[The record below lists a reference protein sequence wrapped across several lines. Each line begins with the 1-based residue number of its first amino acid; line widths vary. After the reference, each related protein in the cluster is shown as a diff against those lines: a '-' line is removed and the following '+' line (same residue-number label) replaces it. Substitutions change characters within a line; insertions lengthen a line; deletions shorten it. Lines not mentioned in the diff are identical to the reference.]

1 VPTALLLGSVRLEL
15 ELRIRLFESDVL
27 RTAEVPDTWPETA
40 LPDTEVPET
49 GARALEAVLPLVP
62 AVFAVLRPEEAV
74 TAVPGE
80 TGSVPFLTLLV
91 ERPPSSTMLP
101 APSRPPVYVKAS
113 CLEKPRR

>member
-1 VPTALLLGSVRLEL
+1 VERLVPTALLLGSVRLEL

-27 RTAEVPDTWPETA
+27 RTAEV
-40 LPDTEVPET
+40 PDTEVPET

-80 TGSVPFLTLLV
+80 TGSVPFLTLLE